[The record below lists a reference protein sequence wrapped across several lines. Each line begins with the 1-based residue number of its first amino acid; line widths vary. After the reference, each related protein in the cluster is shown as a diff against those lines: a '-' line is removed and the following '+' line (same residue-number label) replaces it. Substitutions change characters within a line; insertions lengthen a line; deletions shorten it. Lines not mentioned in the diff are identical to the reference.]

1 MIYDVFISYRR
12 DGGFQTAKHLYD
24 LLVWDGYSVSFD
36 IDTLREGD
44 FNKALLER
52 IKQCTDF
59 VLVVD
64 EHCFDKT
71 LDGSVPLEQDWLRQE
86 VACALKLEK
95 NIVSILLAGASFPNN
110 LPEDIAQVA
119 KKNGPEYS
127 KGYFDSFY
135 ANLKG
140 FLHALP
146 RNKPTPRNKVTNSGE
161 HYLKVSSD
169 LDCVFYLDG
178 EKTLSL
184 KAGIIQKI
192 PLGVGEYELSFV
204 SEENEA
210 DCFVEEFVMP
220 AYDKIYKVVLQ
231 DIRKKR
237 IENEI
242 IQRRKRIT
250 EMGALPGVFS
260 VSPTKRVRFSPGYL
274 EYYST
279 KGTWQ
284 FSRSS
289 DYEIFGPLEVWNE
302 FAWGTGNNPTK
313 YSMYPDDFTDF
324 VDWGQ
329 NKITNGGNQSNFWHT
344 PTIEEW
350 DYLLFRRKTNSN
362 CRFAKATIAV
372 NKYDNKVGMLLFPDN
387 WERPR
392 PRFENILGK
401 AKFQINNLNDKDS
414 GFSCNT
420 ISIDVWHIL
429 EEAGLVFLPALGRQL
444 EYVNSLTEG
453 RHGFYWSASSD
464 IQSGMAFG
472 LEFLD
477 GHVVCGRFF
486 RNALCRV
493 RLVCPAE
500 N

>member
-44 FNKALLER
+44 FDKTLLER

-86 VACALKLEK
+86 VAYALKLEK
-95 NIVSILLAGASFPNN
+95 NIVTILLAGASFPNN

-146 RNKPTPRNKVTNSGE
+146 RNKPTPRNKESNSEE

-192 PLGVGEYELSFV
+192 PLGVGEYELRFV

-220 AYDKIYKVVLQ
+220 AYDKIFKVVLQ

-260 VSPTKRVRFSPGYL
+260 VSPIKRVRFSPGNLCYL
-274 EYYST
+274 GYS
-279 KGTWQ
+279 GTWS
-284 FSRSS
+284 FI
-289 DYEIFGPLEVWNE
+289 YEVPCFDPIKAGLLNE

-313 YSMYPDDFTDF
+313 YSMNPEDFADF

-344 PTIEEW
+344 PTIDEW
-350 DYLLFRRKTNSN
+350 TYLLFHRKTNSN
-362 CRFAKATIAV
+362 CRFAKATLHY
-372 NKYDNKVGMLLFPDN
+372 NKELLVVGLLLFPDN
-387 WERPR
+387 WDKTSFP
-392 PRFENILGK
+392 FEDV
-401 AKFQINNLNDKDS
+401 NDEGS
-414 GFSCNT
+414 SFSSNM
-420 ISIDVWHIL
+420 IDIDDRSVL
-429 EEAGLVFLPALGRQL
+429 EETGMVFLPALGRQV
-444 EYVNSLTEG
+444 EYFNSLSEG
-453 RHGFYWSASSD
+453 RHGFYWSASGF
-464 IQSGMAFG
+464 QSGMAGG

-477 GHVVCGRFF
+477 GHVVCNRFF

-500 N
+500 